1 MSEHSKTIARLDREG
16 EQERGELAGDLAVV
30 RSRIETWRRRA
41 APWAAAV
48 ALAAAAAGAGLAVS
62 ALVRRAARSR
72 PQSLL
77 ARVARSVR
85 RTKLAARKAKK
96 RVDGY
101 RPRPIPVTLLLGLL
115 RTPTVRRALAAGG
128 ERLLARSRKAGE
140 APPARD
146 AKEQDTE
153 RELHPDDRKEEDR
166 SGRKAPAEVEG
177 EKKARH
183 TLKELKEAPLREKLR
198 FGAHL
203 FRDAFR
209 AFNEDEGLTRA
220 AALAYYAVFSLAPIL
235 IIVIAVAG
243 LAFGADAVRDRIL
256 AQIAKLVGS
265 DAAAA
270 VAGLMQKASKPSS
283 SILATIAG
291 AAALLFGAGG
301 VFGSLQETL
310 NKFWRVPKR
319 KGSSL
324 WNALRSRFLSLA
336 MVLGTGFLLLV
347 SLVVSAALSAVGDT
361 IGTEHSPAVG
371 LLFNALHTIVSF
383 AVVGLLFAL
392 IFRYLPDTRIAWRD
406 VWIGAAFTS
415 LLFALG
421 QFLIGL
427 YLGRTAVAS
436 AYGGAGAIAI
446 VLLWTYYSGL
456 VLFFGAEITQVFANQ
471 WGSKR

>member
-16 EQERGELAGDLAVV
+16 EHERGELAGDLAVV

-48 ALAAAAAGAGLAVS
+48 VLAAAAAGAGLAVS
-62 ALVRRAARSR
+62 ALVRRATRSR

-115 RTPTVRRALAAGG
+115 RTPTVRRALVAGG
-128 ERLLARSRKAGE
+128 DRLLARSRKAGE
-140 APPARD
+140 AAPARD
-146 AKEQDTE
+146 AEKEPE
-153 RELHPDDRKEEDR
+153 KRELHPDRKEGR
-166 SGRKAPAEVEG
+166 SDSNAPAEVEG

-183 TLKELKEAPLREKLR
+183 TLKELKEASFREKLR

-203 FRDAFR
+203 FRDALR
-209 AFNEDEGLTRA
+209 AFKEDEGLTRA

-235 IIVIAVAG
+235 IIVVAVAG

-256 AQIAKLVGS
+256 AQIGKLVGS

-270 VAGLMQKASKPSS
+270 VASLMQKASKPSS
-283 SILATIAG
+283 GILATIVGVAT
-291 AAALLFGAGG
+291 LLFGAGG

-319 KGSSL
+319 EGSGL

-361 IGTEHSPAVG
+361 VGTEHSPVVG
-371 LLFNALHTIVSF
+371 LLFNALHTVVSF

-427 YLGRTAVAS
+427 YLGRSAVAS
-436 AYGGAGAIAI
+436 VYGGAGAIAI

-456 VLFFGAEITQVFANQ
+456 VLFFGAEITRVFASQ